1 MAVKTERKT
10 IKIVKTTQKQKFKNR
25 ERKKQN
31 GENHSV
37 AKFKN
42 REKNNKN
49 VGSRSVAV
57 DNFLDPCVTEVQR
70 IVQKPGE
77 TTSTGKLPRRKVL
90 NRSDPKR

>member
-1 MAVKTERKT
+1 MAVKTKRKT

-57 DNFLDPCVTEVQR
+57 DNFLIHVLLKSSALSRNLVKQHPLESF
-70 IVQKPGE
+70 PGE
-77 TTSTGKLPRRKVL
+77 RF
-90 NRSDPKR
+90 